1 MSELPSKPKNEAD
14 QDRSVSKDL
23 QAYIA
28 GTRPDFRAY
37 YHLEDEDHRKLHETF
52 SVNLQVISDPVVVT
66 PNHDWEPVKLVTLM
80 QACGSTQIVRTE
92 CLRSETDQPYAVLYE
107 AGEPTVTD

>member
-1 MSELPSKPKNEAD
+1 
-14 QDRSVSKDL
+14 
-23 QAYIA
+23 
-28 GTRPDFRAY
+28 
-37 YHLEDEDHRKLHETF
+37 
-52 SVNLQVISDPVVVT
+52 
-66 PNHDWEPVKLVTLM
+66 VKLVTLM